1 MASRKN
7 ADKALRR
14 HLNGILRERD
24 IKTQE
29 LVEMTGLA
37 RWTIH
42 MMRAGSNPSLC
53 TLRAVKAALGCT
65 WDELLGP

>member
-1 MASRKN
+1 MSNRKN
-7 ADKALRR
+7 ADKELRR
-14 HLNGILRERD
+14 RLNGILHERD
-24 IKTQE
+24 IKMQE

-42 MMRAGSNPSLC
+42 MMRTGSNPSLY